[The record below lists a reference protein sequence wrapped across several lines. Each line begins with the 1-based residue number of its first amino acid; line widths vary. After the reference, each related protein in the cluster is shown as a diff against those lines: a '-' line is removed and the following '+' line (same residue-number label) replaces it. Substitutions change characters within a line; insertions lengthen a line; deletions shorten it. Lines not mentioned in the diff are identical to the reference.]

1 MGCPL
6 GRMTP
11 VDVQGGAYLLVDLAS
26 ARRDDQ
32 PRRARLDG
40 VVERC
45 RAAVEHVNVLSRLR
59 LVRTKAGNTAGVCA
73 CGHHWSEP
81 SIATPISAVLGS
93 SIRWTAGKITSNS
106 ATLFSSGCCQGA
118 LGP

>member
-59 LVRTKAGNTAGVCA
+59 LVRTEGWQHRGCLCLRPPLVRAVDRDT
-73 CGHHWSEP
+73 HLSLSLIHISEP
-81 SIATPISAVLGS
+81 TRL
-93 SIRWTAGKITSNS
+93 
-106 ATLFSSGCCQGA
+106 
-118 LGP
+118 